1 MTPEKLK
8 EIEARCEAASEGPW
22 RRDEVFLERTS
33 VFGPMPVQLVIVDK
47 VQFQSD
53 AAFIAHARTDVPDLI
68 ARVKELEGLNERL
81 KQEAQSHAYEAKA
94 QRATVHE
101 CNQAVTQGT
110 GEPADWHGANPVKDE
125 LSRLR
130 ARVRELEER
139 IASAKSGLVV
149 QHENAFVDPEDVR
162 ATIAILDGCNVMVD
176 EEVNRLRAENEKL
189 RAFIEPMLSAALG
202 GGDD

>member
-22 RRDEVFLERTS
+22 ELSKDQYGRAS
-33 VFGPMPVQLVIVDK
+33 VKDACGWTLADMATLSPNGPRFRAAQ
-47 VQFQSD
+47 D
-53 AAFIAHARTDVPDLI
+53 AALIAHARTDVPALI

-125 LSRLR
+125 LSRL
-130 ARVRELEER
+130 L
-139 IASAKSGLVV
+139 
-149 QHENAFVDPEDVR
+149 
-162 ATIAILDGCNVMVD
+162 
-176 EEVNRLRAENEKL
+176 AENKKL
-189 RAFIEPMLSAALG
+189 RVALGGIAKLTELIEDREDGDPILRTLRNTGCVARAALG